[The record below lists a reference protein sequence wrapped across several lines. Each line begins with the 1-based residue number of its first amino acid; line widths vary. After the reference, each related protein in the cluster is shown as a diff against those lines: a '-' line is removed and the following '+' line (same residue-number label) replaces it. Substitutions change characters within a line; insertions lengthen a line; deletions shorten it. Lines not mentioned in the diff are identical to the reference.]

1 MNNTEIKGL
10 HVLTDRDIVKPRS
23 LIEVIKQV
31 IDGGARVIQL
41 RDKTSGDDDMISLG
55 RKILKLT
62 NGNIPLIVNDRV
74 KVAIALNAQGIHVG
88 QSDMPAAQVRKL
100 IGSDMILGVSVLTV
114 DQAIKA
120 QEDGADYIGVGPI
133 FPTST
138 KADADPPIGMS
149 GLRDIRRIVNIP
161 IIAIGNINKN
171 NARSVMKYANGI
183 AVISAVLG
191 AKNPLEATRE
201 LSVII
206 NSGRR

>member
-1 MNNTEIKGL
+1 MVNIKIGGL
-10 HVLTDRDIVKPRS
+10 HVLTDRELVKPRS
-23 LIEVIKQV
+23 LIEVIKQA
-31 IDGGARVIQL
+31 ILGGASIIQL
-41 RDKTSGDDDMISLG
+41 RDKDANDEEMISLG
-55 RKILKLT
+55 RGILKLT
-62 NGNIPLIVNDRV
+62 AGKIPLIINDRLN
-74 KVAIALNAQGIHVG
+74 VALALNAQGIHVG
-88 QSDMPAAQVRKL
+88 QSDIPAAQVRKL
-100 IGSDMILGVSVLTV
+100 IGSNMILGISALTV

-138 KADADPPIGMS
+138 KADADSPIGIN
-149 GLRDIRRIVNIP
+149 GLRDIRSVVSIP
-161 IIAIGNINKN
+161 IIAIGSINKN
-171 NARSVMKYANGI
+171 NARNVMKYADGI